1 MRQEAIYR
9 WLPFYLRDHM
19 AGARAG
25 VNLFDRVARGHSH
38 QQVRTQ
44 IAIMHDE
51 IEQDSR
57 ALRTI
62 MEDLGIRRTS
72 GTMLLGVVGELVGR
86 LKPNGSF
93 LKRSAGADVLELE
106 ALVAAVQAKARLWET
121 LIALAETNFPLDV
134 AKLRQLQNRATDQ
147 RNTIIALHAKV
158 VRTSR
163 AK

>member
-1 MRQEAIYR
+1 MSQEAIYT

-57 ALRTI
+57 ALRAI
-62 MEDLGIRRTS
+62 MEDLGIRRAS
-72 GTMLLGVVGELVGR
+72 GTMLLGVLGELVGR
-86 LKPNGSF
+86 LKPNGSL

-121 LIALAETNFPLDV
+121 LIALVETGSPLD
-134 AKLRQLQNRATDQ
+134 ADKLHQLQNRATDQ